1 MPGFNR
7 ELMETMSTINPMK
20 IPRQFGILVIIAL
33 LTWSGLSAQAQY
45 SLGPSKIAGGGATTP
60 STGGVYAVS
69 GTIGQPDAS
78 GTLAGGPYAV
88 SGGVWPS
95 LIQTPGAPLLSA
107 QSLAGG
113 NVRIS
118 WPLSAASFVLDQT
131 VALTNAPATNVWSQ
145 VPFPY
150 ATNATEISITVPV
163 PAGNKFYRLR
173 KP

>member
-7 ELMETMSTINPMK
+7 ELTETISTFNPMK
-20 IPRQFGILVIIAL
+20 IPRQSGILAIIVL

-60 STGGVYAVS
+60 STGGVYAVRGS
-69 GTIGQPDAS
+69 IGQPDAS
-78 GTLAGGPYAV
+78 GASAGGPYSV
-88 SGGVWPS
+88 NGGFWRS
-95 LIQTPGAPLLSA
+95 LLQTPGAPLLSA
-107 QSLAGG
+107 QSLADG

-131 VALTNAPATNVWSQ
+131 VALTNAPGNSAWSQ

-150 ATNATEISITVPV
+150 ATNATEISITVAA